1 MKIADQPWYEHP
13 IHREATYA
21 LSVHAEGLAAWP
33 NPTIFADRALA
44 EEHIR
49 FLSALRNRK
58 VKYWDM
64 SSEEFAA
71 LKQAWRKG
79 TLDDDGCIQ
88 WWQQIG
94 QHEADHDDDYPPD
107 GPREEQSE

>member
-33 NPTIFADRALA
+33 NPTIFADRAKA

-49 FLSALRNRK
+49 FMVAVRERNIR
-58 VKYWDM
+58 YWDI
-64 SSEEFAA
+64 SGEKFEA
-71 LKQAWRKG
+71 LKTAWRKAMM
-79 TLDDDGCIQ
+79 DDDGGIQ
-88 WWQQIG
+88 WWQEVG
-94 QHEADHDDDYPPD
+94 QHEAEIDEDTPPD
-107 GPREEQSE
+107 GPREEQTE